1 MEAIN
6 INLLP
11 VEDALRQK
19 KEGKFRLIQ
28 SISVFLLLTLL
39 FLATIGFI
47 LRFLQSKDISKV
59 ESAANSA
66 ESEVAFP
73 TRELGLQHG
82 VAIPLLLSGHGYALF
97 FARHGSVHR
106 RSPIR
111 SSGAFFADWRA
122 LQQHA
127 AAHVSMPARVSA
139 SCSPLVVIGGD
150 DPQA

>member
-66 ESEVAFP
+66 ESEVAGFKDK
-73 TRELGLQHG
+73 E
-82 VAIPLLLSGHGYALF
+82 AALF
-97 FARHGSVHR
+97 IFKTE
-106 RSPIR
+106 I
-111 SSGAFFADWRA
+111 
-122 LQQHA
+122 
-127 AAHVSMPARVSA
+127 
-139 SCSPLVVIGGD
+139 
-150 DPQA
+150 